1 MTKNSLRTPSTV
13 IQTYR
18 TFQILLNDFNDAT
31 MKFFQIALNNTVIV
45 MEVLSVCVLI
55 RFHSR
60 LELGASLLFSM
71 GSACGISFI
80 LLTYIQFGDINI
92 RSVGVLNSWKRWEG
106 YGSGGDRK
114 LMMTYMC
121 SSQVLKIHLGGF
133 GYYKK
138 PNTVRIIGK
147 LIYYTAKFLLMTK
160 KFQ

>member
-1 MTKNSLRTPSTV
+1 MTKNSFRTPATV

-31 MKFFQIALNNTVIV
+31 MEFFQIVLNNTVIGTI
-45 MEVLSVCVLI
+45 VLNVCVLV

-60 LELGASLLFSM
+60 LELGSSLLFSIC
-71 GSACGISFI
+71 SACGISFI

-92 RSVGVLNSWKRWEG
+92 RSGRVLSSWKRWDG
-106 YGSGGDRK
+106 YESSGDRN
-114 LMMTYMC
+114 LMMAYMV
-121 SSQVLKIHLGGF
+121 SSQALKIHLGGF

-138 PNTVRIIGK
+138 PNTIRIIGK

-160 KFQ
+160 NFH